1 MTEDQGASW
10 RRIFDG
16 GPGQQQ
22 AKDFAKGQGYAI
34 GLALNP
40 YRQGELIVTAGDRPP
55 GQQCKCINASHCI
68 GFCVMCLP
76 AYGFCTHM
84 QFWHANVCQTSKW

>member
-1 MTEDQGASW
+1 MVGEGGCFVTEDQGHSW

-22 AKDFAKGQGYAI
+22 SKTIGKGLGYAI

-40 YRQGELIVTAGDRPP
+40 HKQGEILITAGDRPP
-55 GQQCKCINASHCI
+55 GLTFFFVVA
-68 GFCVMCLP
+68 VLDL
-76 AYGFCTHM
+76 
-84 QFWHANVCQTSKW
+84 